1 MDKYCKKNFYFIKIC
16 DSISQKKILF
26 FRKEM
31 VMMKLAKK
39 NQAILALTVVMTIL
53 FSAGVNVIGIF

>member
-1 MDKYCKKNFYFIKIC
+1 
-16 DSISQKKILF
+16 
-26 FRKEM
+26 
-31 VMMKLAKK
+31 MMKLAKK